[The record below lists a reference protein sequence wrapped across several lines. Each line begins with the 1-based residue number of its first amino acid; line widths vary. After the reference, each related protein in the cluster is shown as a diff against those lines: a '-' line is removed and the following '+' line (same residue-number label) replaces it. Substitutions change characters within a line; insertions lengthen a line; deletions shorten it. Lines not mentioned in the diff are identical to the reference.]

1 MLHVYPF
8 FFYVCGVRSGLGVH
22 SVKQAR
28 SSSSRWWRQ
37 HKTGRCE
44 CVWGKFLSAQQNIF
58 STRFLKLTVITYGS
72 NFWAQSDVHE
82 LSVHTGDLGG
92 FITHFPDRLR
102 KSHDVA
108 QILRTPAI
116 LPTEQTL
123 RSLIFPVCR
132 SRGTHTTA
140 GCRTTARHIIG
151 QLWDVVFYTPS
162 TSLWIIQTSTPH
174 SSFPVS
180 AGLAS
185 SLPLAPWM
193 PLAKINSVHLCVTC
207 PVYCAPSKLW
217 NLLERFIW
225 IVSNDPFLV
234 EVGKEMSEINYC
246 TVYPCLGTLVE
257 VAGGQSRI

>member
-1 MLHVYPF
+1 MW
-8 FFYVCGVRSGLGVH
+8 G
-22 SVKQAR
+22 
-28 SSSSRWWRQ
+28 
-37 HKTGRCE
+37 
-44 CVWGKFLSAQQNIF
+44 GKFLSAQQNIF

-151 QLWDVVFYTPS
+151 QLWDVVFLHALNLPVDYPNLY
-162 TSLWIIQTSTPH
+162 TSLILPCFCIEAS
-174 SSFPVS
+174 
-180 AGLAS
+180 GLAS
-185 SLPLAPWM
+185 SLSLAP
-193 PLAKINSVHLCVTC
+193 
-207 PVYCAPSKLW
+207 
-217 NLLERFIW
+217 
-225 IVSNDPFLV
+225 
-234 EVGKEMSEINYC
+234 
-246 TVYPCLGTLVE
+246 
-257 VAGGQSRI
+257 